1 MKRLFPIFLFITA
14 LLSPCCAQT
23 VPSEALQ
30 QAMQRDETAFL
41 QSMSPTLQ
49 HTQAL
54 AVRMAIQGDVRA
66 LQQIR
71 ESRNVAPTLPEGVKA
86 VTLTPTMTL
95 FRSTQLTS
103 KPRPSCSIY
112 MGAVGALVA
121 LIVACAFVLP

>member
-54 AVRMAIQGDVRA
+54 AVRMAIQGDARA

-71 ESRNVAPTLPEGVKA
+71 ERRNVAYAARRSKSSYAHSHYDFISINATHLKA
-86 VTLTPTMTL
+86 TPRL
-95 FRSTQLTS
+95 ALSTWG
-103 KPRPSCSIY
+103 R
-112 MGAVGALVA
+112 LV
-121 LIVACAFVLP
+121 LW